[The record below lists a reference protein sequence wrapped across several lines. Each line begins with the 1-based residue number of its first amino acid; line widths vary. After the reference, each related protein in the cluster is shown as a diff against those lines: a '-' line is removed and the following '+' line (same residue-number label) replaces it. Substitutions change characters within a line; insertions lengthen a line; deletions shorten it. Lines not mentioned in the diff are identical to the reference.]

1 MKVSTKAFYGVL
13 ALADIALNS
22 ENGKSVSA
30 QEIAER
36 QGVSKK
42 YLEHILSSLR
52 RAGHVRAQRGIN
64 GGYSLSQKPD
74 SITLYDVFS
83 ALDVSI
89 LEGMENEPGRST
101 GWLREVANA
110 CLWEKIN
117 GFLVSFTQNMT
128 LEDFIGECKKRVPES
143 WDLYVI

>member
-36 QGVSKK
+36 QSVSKK
-42 YLEHILSSLR
+42 YLEHILSTLR
-52 RAGHVRAQRGIN
+52 RAGYVRAQRGIN

-89 LEGMENEPGRST
+89 LEGMENAHGRST
-101 GWLREVANA
+101 GWLREVANT

-128 LEDFIGECKKRVPES
+128 LEDFIVECKKRAPES

>member
-1 MKVSTKAFYGVL
+1 MKVSTKALYGVL
-13 ALADIALNS
+13 ALADVAMNS
-22 ENGKSVSA
+22 ENGTCASTS
-30 QEIAER
+30 EIAER

-42 YLEHILSSLR
+42 YLEHIMSMLR
-52 RAGHVRAQRGIN
+52 RAGYVRAQRGIN
-64 GGYSLSQKPD
+64 GGYALSRKPD

-89 LEGMENEPGRST
+89 LEDAENETRGSI
-101 GWLREVANA
+101 GWLREAANV

-117 GFLVSFTQNMT
+117 NFLVEFAKSMT
-128 LEDFIGECKKRVPES
+128 LEDFIGECKKRAPES